1 MQLPPVLNPLDRPVV
16 LFILLALLSVF
27 EPVLVL
33 LAVGHGCTFEG
44 IGCSNLLISPSVG
57 LAQVGPPQVGTAQV
71 GPVQVG
77 IAQAGLPQVG
87 LPQVGTGQV
96 GLPQVGTVQVGTAQV
111 DIAKVGSAKLNDGS
125 TFAYSVYQS
134 CFQQELHD
142 LVLMACVHPPKHRQR
157 PRPR

>member
-33 LAVGHGCTFEG
+33 LAVGHSCTFEG

-57 LAQVGPPQVGTAQV
+57 PAQV